1 MYAKNTRKIGK
12 VMIELREGNICDDGI
27 YDDPWLKLNE
37 LQKMNTLID
46 EAFDNTWRMIKI
58 EKCTKRL
65 ISINIQRLID
75 IQINIR
81 TLSMVKQLLN
91 KIGVI
96 LDNPMT
102 EIQSKADM
110 INDMKQKENVVIDT
124 LKLIHKTLD
133 EILRKWMSIIS
144 KTFRNDI
151 FSEYDMKPD
160 RPDTRKR
167 NTRRKP
173 DKQDIEKDIKPDIV
187 QPDKP
192 DIKKDIK
199 LDIAKLD
206 DKLKTKKK
214 PDKSDDKSNTEKKKP
229 DKSSD
234 MDRRKNL
241 QIFEQ
246 TKQLENEK
254 GNHTEKRKIV
264 WIFWNDDYISELC
277 EK

>member
-1 MYAKNTRKIGK
+1 MENDKDRKMHK
-12 VMIELREGNICDDGI
+12 
-27 YDDPWLKLNE
+27 K
-37 LQKMNTLID
+37 ID
-46 EAFDNTWRMIKI
+46 INKYSEIDRYTDKYTDIINGKI
-58 EKCTKRL
+58 E
-65 ISINIQRLID
+65 
-75 IQINIR
+75 
-81 TLSMVKQLLN
+81 LLN

-187 QPDKP
+187 KPDKP

-241 QIFEQ
+241 QIFE
-246 TKQLENEK
+246 
-254 GNHTEKRKIV
+254 
-264 WIFWNDDYISELC
+264 
-277 EK
+277 